1 SAGVRIV
8 LDPAPE
14 LVSLTADASQI
25 EQVLVNLV
33 KNAIEACE
41 SLDSDAR
48 RVVIRT
54 RPGASGGIAVEVE
67 DPAPMLAPEILKRI
81 GEPFFTTKA
90 DGLGL
95 GLSIS
100 RTLLE
105 NYGCRLSIR
114 PLDGGGKAFHFE
126 LPPPH
131 EPN

>member
-1 SAGVRIV
+1 MSVPWLGARAPKLRHRISTDCSRQNLPTFHLLARSAGVRIV

-41 SLDSDAR
+41 NLDSDAR

-67 DPAPMLAPEILKRI
+67 DPAL
-81 GEPFFTTKA
+81 
-90 DGLGL
+90 
-95 GLSIS
+95 
-100 RTLLE
+100 
-105 NYGCRLSIR
+105 C
-114 PLDGGGKAFHFE
+114 
-126 LPPPH
+126 
-131 EPN
+131 